1 MPKIV
6 DHDARRRDIV
16 HAASRIIGTRGLDG
30 ATVREIA
37 REAEWSSGTLAH
49 YFANREDILI
59 SCLEM
64 AHRGVRI
71 RTEERLGG
79 RRGLEAL
86 RILLL
91 EALPLDAER
100 LLEAKIEVCL
110 WGAAVGNEVLRTTQN
125 KEVEVF
131 HSRIRALLVQ
141 AEEDG
146 ELAGAVTIDAAVNE
160 CRMLVDSLSVQAVM
174 RLVPPD
180 GVAMTGF
187 VNALLER
194 LGGGASTHRKR
205 ARRASPYRR
214 SSAGESSDQQSA

>member
-49 YFANREDILI
+49 YFTNREDILI

-64 AHRGVRI
+64 AHRGVRT

-91 EALPLDAER
+91 EALPLDEER

-125 KEVEVF
+125 TEVAVF

-141 AEEDG
+141 AEEDD
-146 ELAGAVTIDAAVNE
+146 ELAGTVTIDAAVNE

-174 RLVPPD
+174 GAVAPD
-180 GVAMTGF
+180 GVAMTAF

-194 LGGGASTHRKR
+194 LHGGAQTRRKR
-205 ARRASPYRR
+205 GRRPSPYR
-214 SSAGESSDQQSA
+214 SSAAEPSDQQSA

>member
-16 HAASRIIGTRGLDG
+16 HATSRIIGDRGLDG

-64 AHRGVRI
+64 AHRGVRT
-71 RTEERLGG
+71 RTEEGLGR

-91 EALPLDAER
+91 EALPLDEER

-125 KEVEVF
+125 REVEVF
-131 HSRIRALLVQ
+131 HSRIRALLIQ

-146 ELAGAVTIDAAVNE
+146 ELAGAVSIDTTVDE
-160 CRMLVDSLSVQAVM
+160 CRMLVDSLSVHAVM
-174 RLVPPD
+174 GGVAPD
-180 GVAMTGF
+180 GVAMTAF

-194 LGGGASTHRKR
+194 LRGGAS
-205 ARRASPYRR
+205 ARRKPARRPSAYR
-214 SSAGESSDQQSA
+214 SSANDPSDQQSA